1 MNFLGVR
8 VAKGAKAKRR
18 VPVRRKAARRRKP
31 PKGSVSVTTAR
42 SGRELLIRKML
53 GTENSG
59 ERRLLVQDLIYNATG
74 DLRKLAYGS
83 GFDLGAAIYDSSDKT
98 VGALERTLENAGFGK
113 VLYRPFESYST
124 ITSYKAKPGAE
135 GLGTDIH
142 AFESGLIAGYLS
154 AHARRPVYVRE
165 PKCVY
170 NGSKFCQFVASPRD
184 EHGDVRERVADMGR
198 MTRMIEENVMF
209 SGGHGTGSSYSMLF
223 SQPLLEEP
231 VFTEALKLMYLTG
244 KRIADR
250 GRVGDFDDKIIRMA
264 KYLGVESAS
273 VKRKRGRVIEID
285 LTYGNDSS
293 VANFVDLTTSM
304 LAGFARGVLNKNVYI
319 QRRLNGK
326 RKYSVRMELLAG
338 SGARAKKA

>member
-1 MNFLGVR
+1 M
-8 VAKGAKAKRR
+8 AKGAKAKRG

-31 PKGSVSVTTAR
+31 TLGSVSVTTVR

-59 ERRLLVQDLIYNATG
+59 GRRLLVQDLIYNATG
-74 DLRKLAYGS
+74 DLKKLAYGS
-83 GFDLGAAIYDSSDKT
+83 GFDLGTAIYDSSDKT
-98 VGALERTLENAGFGK
+98 IGALERTLENAGFGK

-124 ITSYKAKPGAE
+124 ITSYKAKAGAE
-135 GLGTDIH
+135 GLGADIH

-170 NGSKFCQFVASPRD
+170 NGSEFCQFVASPR
-184 EHGDVRERVADMGR
+184 EHGDVRERVADLR
-198 MTRMIEENVMF
+198 KMTRTIKENVMF
-209 SGGHGTGSSYSMLF
+209 AGGHGAGGSYTMLF

-231 VFTEALKLMYLTG
+231 VLTEASKLMYLTG
-244 KRIADR
+244 KRIADK
-250 GRVGDFDDKIIRMA
+250 GRVEDFDDKIVRMA
-264 KYLGVESAS
+264 KYLGAESAS
-273 VKRKRGRVIEID
+273 VKRKRGKVIEID
-285 LTYGNDSS
+285 LTYGNDGS

-326 RKYSVRMELLAG
+326 RKYSVRMELLSG